1 MVSITRVTELE
12 ASPSRVWTLLTDTTA
27 WPRYAPVRSV
37 EIERPGN
44 TDPNGVGQVRAI
56 KMWAGTVRE
65 EVTEFEPEHR
75 IGYKLLSGAPVRD
88 YRGTIVLE
96 PAGVVTRH
104 VWAIEFHASWYL
116 VPLLTVITK
125 RIVSKTIRGLQAELR
140 LRNN

>member
-12 ASPSRVWTLLTDTTA
+12 ADRSTVWSLLTDTTA
-27 WPRYAPVRSV
+27 WPRYGPVRSV

-44 TDPNGVGQVRAI
+44 TDPNGVGQIRAI
-56 KMWAGTVRE
+56 GTWAGTVRE
-65 EVTEFEPEHR
+65 EVTEFQPEHR
-75 IGYKLLSGAPVRD
+75 IGYKLLSGAPVSD

-104 VWAIEFHASWYL
+104 VWAIEFHTRWYL

-125 RIVSKTIRGLQAELR
+125 RIVSKTMRGLEAELR
-140 LRNN
+140 LRS